1 MSNAISSAKSDLIP
15 DAHSDAMAEV
25 RVEHENG
32 MVIITINRPE
42 QRNAINRAVSY
53 GACAAFDEL
62 DARDDLRV
70 GILTG
75 AGGTFCSGMDLKA
88 FLRGEVTRVEG
99 RGLLGIAFTPPK
111 KPVIAAV
118 EGYAL
123 AGGFEAVLACDLTV
137 AARNA
142 QFGIPEAK
150 RGLAAAAGG
159 LMRLPRLIPQRI
171 AMELALTGDF
181 LSAERAAQFG
191 LVNVLTEPGEALAEA
206 KKLAARIIAN
216 APMSVAASK
225 RVIVE
230 QRDWPIAQMFVRQQ
244 AITDPVLKSEDARE
258 GAAAF
263 AQKRKPDWQGREAC
277 LL

>member
-1 MSNAISSAKSDLIP
+1 MS
-15 DAHSDAMAEV
+15 EV
-25 RVEHENG
+25 LVEHQDG
-32 MVIITINRPE
+32 LVIITINRPE
-42 QRNAINRAVSY
+42 AKNAVNRAVSY
-53 GACAAFDEL
+53 GVCAAVDEL

-99 RGLLGIAFTPPK
+99 RGIMGIAMTPPK
-111 KPVIAAV
+111 KPLIAAV

-123 AGGFEAVLACDLTV
+123 AGGFEAMLACDLTV
-137 AARNA
+137 AARDA
-142 QFGIPEAK
+142 KFGIPEVK

-159 LMRLPRLIPQRI
+159 LLRLPRTIPQRI
-171 AMELALTGDF
+171 AMEMALTGDMI
-181 LSAERAAQFG
+181 SAERAAQYG
-191 LVNVLTEPGEALAEA
+191 LINVLTEPGEALAEA

-216 APMSVAASK
+216 APLSVAASK

-230 QRDWPIAQMFVRQQ
+230 QRDWTIAEMFARQLEITAPILAS
-244 AITDPVLKSEDARE
+244 ADARE

-263 AQKRKPDWQGREAC
+263 AEKRKPDWKGR
-277 LL
+277 

>member
-1 MSNAISSAKSDLIP
+1 VSD
-15 DAHSDAMAEV
+15 EV
-25 RVEHENG
+25 LVRHEDG
-32 MVIITINRPE
+32 IVIITINRPE
-42 QRNAINRAVSY
+42 QRNAVNRAVSY
-53 GACAAFDEL
+53 GVCAAVDEL

-88 FLRGEVTRVEG
+88 FLRGEITRVEG
-99 RGLLGIAFTPPK
+99 RGILGIALTPPK
-111 KPVIAAV
+111 KPLIAAV

-123 AGGFEAVLACDLTV
+123 AGGFESVLACDLLV

-142 QFGIPEAK
+142 QFGLPEAK

-159 LMRLPRLIPQRI
+159 LLRLPRLIPQRI
-171 AMELALTGDF
+171 AMELALTGDMV
-181 LSAERAAQFG
+181 SAERLDRYG
-191 LVNVLTEPGEALAEA
+191 LVNALVEPGEALAEA
-206 KKLAARIIAN
+206 MRLARKIIAN

-230 QRDWPIAQMFVRQQ
+230 QRDWPIAEMFARQQ
-244 AITDPVLKSEDARE
+244 EITGPVLASEDARE

-263 AQKRKPDWQGREAC
+263 AERRAPAWHGR
-277 LL
+277 

>member
-1 MSNAISSAKSDLIP
+1 MTD
-15 DAHSDAMAEV
+15 EV
-25 RVEHENG
+25 LVQHIEG
-32 MVIITINRPE
+32 MVVITINRPE
-42 QRNAINRAVSY
+42 QRNAVNRAVSY
-53 GACAAFDEL
+53 GVCEAIDEM
-62 DARDDLRV
+62 DRNPDMRV

-75 AGGTFCSGMDLKA
+75 AGGNFCSGMDLKA

-99 RGLLGIAFTPPK
+99 RGILGLARTPTK
-111 KPVIAAV
+111 KPLIAAV

-123 AGGFEAVLACDLTV
+123 AGGFESMLVCDLVV

-142 QFGIPEAK
+142 SFGIPEVK

-171 AMELALTGDF
+171 AMEMALTGDMF
-181 LSAERAAQFG
+181 PAERLYQYG
-191 LVNVLTEPGEALAEA
+191 LINVLVEPGQALEEA
-206 KKLAARIIAN
+206 KKLARRIMVN

-230 QRDWPIAQMFVRQQ
+230 QRDWPIAEMFDRQE
-244 AITDPVLKSEDARE
+244 AITGPVLASQDARE

-263 AQKRKPDWQGREAC
+263 AERRPAVWRGE
-277 LL
+277 